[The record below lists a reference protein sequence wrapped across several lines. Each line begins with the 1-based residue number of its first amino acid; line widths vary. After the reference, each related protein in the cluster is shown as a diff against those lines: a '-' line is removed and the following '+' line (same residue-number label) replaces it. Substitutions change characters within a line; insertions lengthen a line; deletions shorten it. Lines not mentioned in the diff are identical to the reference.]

1 MSGLVLAVA
10 SVMVLL
16 SASRPPA
23 RCAGDDLLAIPGKW
37 LPLRDE
43 NGRSPVPTGEFKQV
57 SQRIERF
64 DRLFRAAYPQPKG
77 IQVEAYW
84 SFRGSGKP
92 YPYAFTS
99 LYKAWYC
106 NDNIDALMIY
116 GMSGGNPRTV
126 EAVTGR
132 LTLEGRDKILT
143 DGLVAYLRSE
153 HAKAALALAPLDPMK
168 EGGELGG
175 RQRGEQALRVRAVD
189 RVAVLVVAEAR
200 AEEEFVGGRGG
211 DARHLHHRLV
221 FGMVVGRFP
230 GPALAERAGG
240 TWRDDLSTEVP

>member
-106 NDNIDALMIY
+106 NDNIDALMAEPNIY
-116 GMSGGNPRTV
+116 FASALLAMWRDQH
-126 EAVTGR
+126 E
-132 LTLEGRDKILT
+132 TLD
-143 DGLVAYLRSE
+143 
-153 HAKAALALAPLDPMK
+153 
-168 EGGELGG
+168 
-175 RQRGEQALRVRAVD
+175 
-189 RVAVLVVAEAR
+189 
-200 AEEEFVGGRGG
+200 EEFTQESHRHWVSHFVWG
-211 DARHLHHRLV
+211 DAVRSDWEEDRL
-221 FGMVVGRFP
+221 FADRRR
-230 GPALAERAGG
+230 LLEYLKREDIERY
-240 TWRDDLSTEVP
+240 RDLIAKLGLRR